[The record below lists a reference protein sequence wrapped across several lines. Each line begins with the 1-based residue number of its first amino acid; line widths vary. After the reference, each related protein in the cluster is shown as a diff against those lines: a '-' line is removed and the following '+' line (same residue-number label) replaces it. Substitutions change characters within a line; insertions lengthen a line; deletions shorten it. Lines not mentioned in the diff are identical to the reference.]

1 MLSIHRLESR
11 MNYHASFFIRNLQ
24 SIELHLV
31 SAILLAIN
39 LSNFMAKLNLCPESS
54 EFEFACYRAF
64 FIRKKIA
71 PLYMIIRRGN
81 SSNPRKADRTKKNE
95 YEKRKGQNTPA
106 TRPTVVFDL
115 DHGKVHVPV
124 CGKGKVWSSVSYRV

>member
-1 MLSIHRLESR
+1 MRL
-11 MNYHASFFIRNLQ
+11 FIRNLQ

-54 EFEFACYRAF
+54 EVEFACYRAF

-71 PLYMIIRRGN
+71 PLYIIIRRGN
-81 SSNPRKADRTKKNE
+81 SSNPRKTNRRK
-95 YEKRKGQNTPA
+95 EKDKTP
-106 TRPTVVFDL
+106 RPPGLLLSLTWIMGRCTCLSLARARLVERQL
-115 DHGKVHVPV
+115 
-124 CGKGKVWSSVSYRV
+124 SRVTLHLALAQQLILYQ